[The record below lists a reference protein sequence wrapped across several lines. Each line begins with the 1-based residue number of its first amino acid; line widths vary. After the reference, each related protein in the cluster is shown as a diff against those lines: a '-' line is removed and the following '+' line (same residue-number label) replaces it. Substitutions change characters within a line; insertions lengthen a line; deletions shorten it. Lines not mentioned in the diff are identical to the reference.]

1 MYHYYYSNN
10 SIYHEDLNSSD
21 PYYSSNHVYSNND
34 QQYSN
39 HNVHL
44 YSKKN
49 HHCFKNDDHH
59 YSSNNHNHSNN
70 DHHYYSNCNLE
81 YFDNYHNYSKT
92 DNHHNSNRNT
102 ATVTTTTV
110 TTAPE
115 KMRPSTSAFL
125 MPSPTKDF
133 QPDLSWIKKILNDE
147 IVLKLSYLQDRL
159 WRMQMYT
166 LNVEQNRPSHA
177 DAIGYPV
184 VVNGMK
190 AVPVTFSFFPLVYI
204 FSGSDCSGL
213 SMIRAKCALKSCK
226 IKPFTRPKS
235 VVVLVV
241 GWEGTD
247 YSTDDWMC
255 KDREPGE
262 QWQSTC
268 FHRKDDSVMHPWVAI
283 LGFLLLL
290 PDGVTSYR
298 QVIGVEG
305 QSVTL
310 PCFYEGKVTSI
321 CWGRGRCSW
330 IDCRNTVISTD
341 GYKVTEQ
348 KNERYKLKGD
358 IAPPTTT
365 VSPTTTSESTSESTS
380 TTNIPRTTYTTAP
393 RRKTTI
399 PERNSTTTVV
409 TDTRTTTGA
418 STSALPMPT
427 PTEDHK
433 PGLYSLDVRF
443 VCLFCDGERKV
454 SRRLKIEGE
463 TLNRVSPNQMARDDC
478 WVLCGEAHL
487 GHTGVKTVFVAYS
500 SYGFYRCLIS
510 VPIFLILSLEYLC
523 LGNKVEPLCVI
534 PLKESHIGALK
545 QAALKPIQAEDNA
558 YIVDDSH

>member
-81 YFDNYHNYSKT
+81 YFNNYHNYSKT

-102 ATVTTTTV
+102 TTVTTTTV

-147 IVLKLSYLQDRL
+147 IVLKLSYLQDR
-159 WRMQMYT
+159 
-166 LNVEQNRPSHA
+166 
-177 DAIGYPV
+177 YPV

-226 IKPFTRPKS
+226 IKPFTS
-235 VVVLVV
+235 YV
-241 GWEGTD
+241 
-247 YSTDDWMC
+247 
-255 KDREPGE
+255 E
-262 QWQSTC
+262 Q
-268 FHRKDDSVMHPWVAI
+268 DDSVMHPWVAI

-365 VSPTTTSESTSESTS
+365 VSPSTTSESTSESTS

-433 PGLYSLDVRF
+433 PG
-443 VCLFCDGERKV
+443 
-454 SRRLKIEGE
+454 
-463 TLNRVSPNQMARDDC
+463 
-478 WVLCGEAHL
+478 
-487 GHTGVKTVFVAYS
+487 
-500 SYGFYRCLIS
+500 S
-510 VPIFLILSLEYLC
+510 VC
-523 LGNKVEPLCVI
+523 LGNKMRLLCSNYNNNHYSNNDHHYYYS
-534 PLKESHIGALK
+534 KKNDHDYYTSKRNNRGYYSNN
-545 QAALKPIQAEDNA
+545 DRN
-558 YIVDDSH
+558 